1 MYRCGALVVGSGS
14 TQLLPSLIA
23 AASLVHDVLYVP
35 LSSQGSLSQL
45 LSKINQV
52 YFQVAKVNPSLDL
65 RVILPVTSLHV
76 SPLTLRNTL
85 DTLLSPEP
93 SFQAT
98 TRLPEYVCISER
110 SLEGTPNLESIFQTL
125 DLQPEQLEPEVRPSL
140 YTGAA
145 HSYNSVALGGT
156 FDCIH
161 NGHRLLLAHSA
172 AIATRRV
179 LVGVSDGPLLVNKT
193 LTELIRPASE
203 RISEIE
209 GLLQDMKPGLHLDVV
224 PITDVYGPTAWDDD
238 LECLVVTP
246 ETIKGGDKINEE
258 RATKVSLK

>member
-14 TQLLPSLIA
+14 TQFLPSLIA
-23 AASLVHDVLYVP
+23 AASLVHDILYVP
-35 LSSQGSLSQL
+35 LTSQVSLNQL
-45 LSKINQV
+45 LSKINQI

-65 RVILPVTSLHV
+65 RVILPSTTLHV

-110 SLEGTPNLESIFQTL
+110 SLEGTGNLETIFQSL
-125 DLQPEQLEPEVRPSL
+125 DLQTEQLEPELGPSL

-145 HSYNSVALGGT
+145 HYYNSVALGGT

-179 LVGVSDGPLLVNKT
+179 LVGVTDGPLLVKKT
-193 LTELIRPASE
+193 LMELIRPVSE

-209 GLLQDMKPGLHLDVV
+209 GLLQDMKPDLHLDVV
-224 PITDVYGPTAWDDD
+224 PITDVYGPTAWDGD

-246 ETIKGGDKINEE
+246 ETVGGGDKINKE
-258 RATKVSLK
+258 RAIKVSLK